1 MSIRNTLAVA
11 SIAALGLFAFA
22 CGGSPAP
29 EAKAPETPAAPEA
42 KAPET
47 PATPETPAAGEEKK
61 EGEGAATEE
70 KTEEKSEDAK

>member
-11 SIAALGLFAFA
+11 SVAALGLFAFA
-22 CGGSPAP
+22 CGGAPAP

-61 EGEGAATEE
+61 GDEGGCATEE
-70 KTEEKSEDAK
+70 KTEEKAE